1 MKKMIILVALLLT
14 VLVQAQSYDAY
25 FTKEALRLDF
35 YLYGTKSTTYA
46 SLKGMKK
53 EPLFGGSHTHLI
65 HPNQGEYR
73 VQVLEIGSGKV
84 LFSKGMVTLMEE
96 WQGMETDATKTE
108 FFEIPCQTPFP
119 KGPVEVTFE
128 RRTKE
133 GNFQKIFTTKVDP
146 TDYRIVK
153 EAPVKYPI
161 KPILQNGSPQKK
173 VDIAVI
179 PEGYTQE
186 QMDKFVADVKRLFDY
201 LFATPPYNKHK
212 KDFNIQ
218 AILAPSQES
227 GTDME
232 GSPTTYKNT
241 LLDSHFYSFGMD
253 RYLTCPSFF
262 KVADVAAALPYDQLF
277 VVVNTEEYG
286 GGAFYNLLNLNVS
299 DNSLAE
305 KTFVHEFGHGF
316 VGLADEYSYEEG
328 MGSRYNLKIEPWEPN
343 ITSLVDFGTKWKDMV
358 DKRTPIPTPRTAK
371 YLQKVGAFEGGGYL
385 SKGMYSPMQDC
396 RMNSIDSNDFCPVC
410 TRAIERMIHFYTE

>member
-1 MKKMIILVALLLT
+1 MRNILFFISFLYLQIT
-14 VLVQAQSYDAY
+14 VAQSYDAY

-35 YLYGTKSTTYA
+35 FLFGTKHTTQVA
-46 SLKGMKK
+46 LKGLKQ
-53 EPLFGGSHTHLI
+53 EPLFGGSHTNLI

-73 VQVLEIGSGKV
+73 IQVLEPASGKV
-84 LFSKGMVTLMEE
+84 LYSKGFITLLEE
-96 WQGMETDATKTE
+96 WQSLETDETKTE
-108 FFEIPCQTPFP
+108 FFEVPLQVPYP
-119 KGPVEVTFE
+119 KAQVKVNFDHRKTD
-128 RRTKE
+128 
-133 GNFQKIFTTKVDP
+133 GNFATLFSTSIDP

-153 EAPVKYPI
+153 DTPLKFPI
-161 KPILQNGSPQKK
+161 KQLLSNGAPQRK
-173 VDIAVI
+173 VDIVVL

-186 QMDKFVADVKRLFDY
+186 EMDKFVADTQRLFDY
-201 LFATPPYNKHK
+201 LFSIAPYSKHK
-212 KDFNIQ
+212 VDFNIC
-218 AILAPSQES
+218 AVLAPSQES
-227 GTDME
+227 GTDLA
-232 GSPTTYKNT
+232 GVLAYKNT
-241 LLDSHFYSFGMD
+241 LFDSHFYSFGMD

-262 KVADVAAALPYDQLF
+262 KVADVAAAVPYDQLF
-277 VVVNTEEYG
+277 VVVNTKEYG

-343 ITSLVDFGTKWKDMV
+343 ITSLVDFGSKWKDMV
-358 DKRTPIPTPRTAK
+358 EKRTPIPTPRIAK
-371 YLQKVGAFEGGGYL
+371 YQQKVGAFEGGGYL

-410 TRAIERMIHFYTE
+410 TRAIERMIRFYTE